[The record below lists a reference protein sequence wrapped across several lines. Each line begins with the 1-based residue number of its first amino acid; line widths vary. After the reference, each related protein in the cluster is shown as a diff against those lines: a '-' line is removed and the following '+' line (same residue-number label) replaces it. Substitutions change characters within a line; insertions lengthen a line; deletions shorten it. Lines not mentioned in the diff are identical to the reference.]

1 MTGRCYTTFA
11 KTILHVCSREGEK
24 NILQKW
30 LLRKQ
35 IMNEYGI
42 VSVVRDQTVLVQQ
55 TWLSY

>member
-30 LLRKQ
+30 TLKKANNGW
-35 IMNEYGI
+35 IWYC
-42 VSVVRDQTVLVQQ
+42 
-55 TWLSY
+55 